1 MDFGNVTYNT
11 EGVAQERRTCTVASP
26 RTCAAAKATLLDN
39 IVALNATNV
48 ERADGEREDERLW
61 KDCWHKFKLKRVH
74 SVIAISLH
82 NQTMA
87 VARRFNKFAWML
99 AAIMMG
105 KVIDIW
111 LSLFLPV
118 PQRCSTVAT
127 NSRFPRL
134 SPSIHLQ
141 APLLP
146 LPRPKL

>member
-1 MDFGNVTYNT
+1 
-11 EGVAQERRTCTVASP
+11 
-26 RTCAAAKATLLDN
+26 
-39 IVALNATNV
+39 
-48 ERADGEREDERLW
+48 
-61 KDCWHKFKLKRVH
+61 
-74 SVIAISLH
+74 
-82 NQTMA
+82 MA